1 MIRRTMQDH
10 LLNLAKGFPVITIT
24 GPRQSGKTTLAKM
37 AFPDYHYIDLEIM
50 QNRMMLKEDPQ
61 ALLSDPRGR
70 YIIDE
75 FQYVPEVL
83 SIVKGMVDSSALVHQ
98 FILTGSNHFVMMQ
111 GLSQSLAGRT
121 AIFEL
126 LPLSLS
132 EAYSQRASIDTVM
145 HRGLYPRLIDQDIN
159 PGMFYGAYINT
170 YLQRDLRT
178 LSHVQNLDSFGRF
191 LSLCA
196 SRTGSLL
203 NKHALANDAGVDDK
217 TASNW
222 LSILQSSYII
232 HLLTPYYGNMG
243 KRLTKIPKLY
253 FLDTGLACNL
263 LGIRD
268 EHDLATHPLRGNIF
282 ETLVVTEAIKYY
294 HNRGVR
300 PPLCFYREASGSEVD
315 LLVTKGGKL
324 LLVEIKSAR
333 TLNPGMY
340 SQLNRSAQTLD
351 IADRWLIYGGE
362 ASWRSDQ
369 VMNLSLWDLAQSLD
383 KFENGQNH

>member
-1 MIRRTMQDH
+1 MQDH

>member
-37 AFPDYHYIDLEIM
+37 SFPDYHYIDLEIM

>member
-1 MIRRTMQDH
+1 MQDH

-243 KRLTKIPKLY
+243 KRLTKCPKL
-253 FLDTGLACNL
+253 
-263 LGIRD
+263 
-268 EHDLATHPLRGNIF
+268 
-282 ETLVVTEAIKYY
+282 
-294 HNRGVR
+294 
-300 PPLCFYREASGSEVD
+300 
-315 LLVTKGGKL
+315 
-324 LLVEIKSAR
+324 
-333 TLNPGMY
+333 
-340 SQLNRSAQTLD
+340 
-351 IADRWLIYGGE
+351 
-362 ASWRSDQ
+362 
-369 VMNLSLWDLAQSLD
+369 
-383 KFENGQNH
+383 

>member
-1 MIRRTMQDH
+1 MQDH

-243 KRLTKIPKLY
+243 KRLTKIPKLIFSY
-253 FLDTGLACNL
+253 SHCEITILFSLCLFFKSSLCPSA
-263 LGIRD
+263 
-268 EHDLATHPLRGNIF
+268 PLF
-282 ETLVVTEAIKYY
+282 
-294 HNRGVR
+294 
-300 PPLCFYREASGSEVD
+300 
-315 LLVTKGGKL
+315 
-324 LLVEIKSAR
+324 
-333 TLNPGMY
+333 
-340 SQLNRSAQTLD
+340 
-351 IADRWLIYGGE
+351 
-362 ASWRSDQ
+362 
-369 VMNLSLWDLAQSLD
+369 
-383 KFENGQNH
+383 

>member
-1 MIRRTMQDH
+1 MQDH

-37 AFPDYHYIDLEIM
+37 SFPDYHYIDLEIM